1 MTDRLTDNLKSF
13 GKALNPLQWGAKKT
27 HLSKIQEEDDGDQY
41 PSGSN
46 SGGGG
51 AVGGVKRGDGDDV
64 SADNA
69 ETVLH
74 RESGGNDP

>member
-1 MTDRLTDNLKSF
+1 MTDRLTENLKSF
-13 GKALNPLQWGAKKT
+13 GKALNPLQWGTKKA
-27 HLSKIQEEDDGDQY
+27 HLSKIQEEDEGDQY
-41 PSGSN
+41 PSNSN

-51 AVGGVKRGDGDDV
+51 AVGGAKRGEVDV